1 MEGREGSEGVGRRG
15 ERGSEDDSRC
25 AKAWHH
31 LGLDPLAPVGAGAG
45 VGFRWFMRGVG
56 RWRWDDGGWVG
67 GNRCAATQMWKQPL
81 QDQRTNNK
89 LGRSAEFSIYGLQ
102 ELDLGSA
109 VKRMKRVCH

>member
-1 MEGREGSEGVGRRG
+1 MEGREGSEGGGRRG

-67 GNRCAATQMWKQPL
+67 GNRCAATQCGSSRC
-81 QDQRTNNK
+81 RTRGQIINWVGRQNFPSMVCK
-89 LGRSAEFSIYGLQ
+89 SLSLGL
-102 ELDLGSA
+102 L
-109 VKRMKRVCH
+109 